1 MKRKDF
7 LRKGIVG
14 LSTIVAV
21 PVLVSSCDEEVNP
34 SCPQT
39 PEEIVGPFP
48 IKTPADLVRENII
61 GNRSGIPLLIEF
73 TIQNSSDGCNPLSG
87 VFVDLWQCDA
97 NGNYSEYAD
106 QIDGDFT
113 SESFLRGRQTTDN
126 NGKASFISVY
136 PGWYPGRAPH
146 LHVEILNSSGR
157 SLLATQIAFPENISN
172 EVYAT
177 SGYNGTADT
186 TNASDQSFSDT
197 LEENMSTVTGNIT
210 DGYTLTKVINVSA

>member
-1 MKRKDF
+1 MKCIALYLSFKQFITYQNFSRMKRKDF

-39 PEEIVGPFP
+39 PDEIVGPFP

-73 TIQNSSDGCNPLSG
+73 TIQNSSDGCNPLAG
-87 VFVDLWQCDA
+87 VSVDLWQCDA

-106 QIDGDFT
+106 QIDGNFT

-126 NGKASFISVY
+126 NRLV
-136 PGWYPGRAPH
+136 
-146 LHVEILNSSGR
+146 
-157 SLLATQIAFPENISN
+157 
-172 EVYAT
+172 
-177 SGYNGTADT
+177 
-186 TNASDQSFSDT
+186 
-197 LEENMSTVTGNIT
+197 
-210 DGYTLTKVINVSA
+210 